1 MVKIFRSMP
10 VKDSDGN
17 LIGRTEKVY
26 ATYTYDAILA
36 SDPKGQTSFGVS
48 IGLSFWFF
56 GWGGSVSVGIVVAD
70 DDIGVQASVASSD
83 SIDPSSQIGISG
95 GANVSMQVTDKKKVE
110 DLKGSSLSIGGSTTG
125 FDAILDDN
133 GKYTGWQLSAGIGT
147 QLPFKG
153 IHKIKSKTYVK
164 KIMPTSNLPKRVKE
178 CVYGEE
184 K

>member
-1 MVKIFRSMP
+1 MFAYCENNP
-10 VKDSDGN
+10 
-17 LIGRTEKVY
+17 
-26 ATYTYDAILA
+26 ILA

-56 GWGGSVSVGIVVAD
+56 GWGFSVSVGMVVAD
-70 DDIGVQASVASSD
+70 DDIGVQASVASSG

-110 DLKGSSLSIGGSTTG
+110 DLKGSSLSIGGSTTD
-125 FDAILDDN
+125 FDAILDDK
-133 GKYTGWQLSAGIGT
+133 GKDTGWQLSAGIGT
-147 QLPFKG
+147 QLPFKE

-164 KIMPTSNLPKRVKE
+164 KIMPTINLPKRVKE
-178 CVYGEE
+178 WVYGEE